1 MECTKYKLLQY
12 VGKAKTGLIIRLSGH
27 HKDVLKLNAIPAN
40 QHLTI
45 LKHKA
50 KERNGN
56 ASRKYS
62 KSARIIKLETL
73 CPKGLELN

>member
-40 QHLTI
+40 QHLAQLDHDFDINARFTI
-45 LKHKA
+45 I
-50 KERNGN
+50 EQF
-56 ASRKYS
+56 
-62 KSARIIKLETL
+62 
-73 CPKGLELN
+73 